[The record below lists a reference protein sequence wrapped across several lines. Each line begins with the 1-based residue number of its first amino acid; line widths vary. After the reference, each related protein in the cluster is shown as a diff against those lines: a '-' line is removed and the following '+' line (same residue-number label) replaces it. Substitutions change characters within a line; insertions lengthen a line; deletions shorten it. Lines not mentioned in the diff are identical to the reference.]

1 MIDPTTKRVPVLQR
15 LIATT
20 KTVPTREVYELFYRT
35 FNELM
40 NYSYQHGF
48 RFIPDDVFIAAGFP
62 ADKDK
67 KGNIKIKTQGISQ
80 ENQLRAMC
88 LTGDAQIASRAK
100 RDADIAS
107 KIKQKEVKEKST
119 CDKKRSEDQA
129 KVDKLCALAGLEIS
143 EDATFLFI

>member
-62 ADKDK
+62 EMPKLLAEPS
-67 KGNIKIKTQGISQ
+67 G
-80 ENQLRAMC
+80 M
-88 LTGDAQIASRAK
+88 QILHQR
-100 RDADIAS
+100 
-107 KIKQKEVKEKST
+107 
-119 CDKKRSEDQA
+119 
-129 KVDKLCALAGLEIS
+129 
-143 EDATFLFI
+143 